1 MRNTPAPPDELF
13 LFFSF
18 LFASSHQPPTHPLYN
33 CIAFLDYG
41 MTYRFASGVGREE
54 LERRV
59 TELETDGS
67 PGDFVIGDVTGEPQC
82 YGGLV

>member
-13 LFFSF
+13 LFLFS
-18 LFASSHQPPTHPLYN
+18 LPLHQPPTHPLYN
-33 CIAFLDYG
+33 CIAFLDFG
-41 MTYRFASGVGREE
+41 TTYRFASGVGREE

-82 YGGLV
+82 YGGFV

>member
-1 MRNTPAPPDELF
+1 MEEHH
-13 LFFSF
+13 
-18 LFASSHQPPTHPLYN
+18 FASEIRWVRNDEVAQQFASTM
-33 CIAFLDYG
+33 LDG
-41 MTYRFASGVGREE
+41 DSEMASWFASGVGREE

-82 YGGLV
+82 Y